1 MLTLDIELN
10 GIEDEEVSKVLE
22 KGRLSSKKTLLYNH
36 QFPVRPDWDLSQL
49 KSKCYSHSMT
59 NTVSHFFIKSREDE
73 DSVVVRVNGV
83 AGFLDRKKELVA
95 FERLSAAGI
104 ADKLIATFKN
114 GLVMRPIKGSTLHRD
129 TIKTNE
135 VASHVARAMAQMHK
149 KTKLLATETEPELIR
164 QMRQFISLIPE
175 QYSDV
180 SLHLSTFLIDYLFIF
195 LILRSR
201 KKPLEEKS
209 NFQARQSSKIT

>member
-1 MLTLDIELN
+1 
-10 GIEDEEVSKVLE
+10 
-22 KGRLSSKKTLLYNH
+22 
-36 QFPVRPDWDLSQL
+36 
-49 KSKCYSHSMT
+49 MT
-59 NTVSHFFIKSREDE
+59 NTVSHFFINSREDE

-83 AGFLDRKKELVA
+83 AGFLDREKELVA

-104 ADKLIATFKN
+104 ADQLIATFKN
-114 GLVMRPIKGSTLHRD
+114 GLVMKPIKGSTLHRD

-135 VASHVARAMAQMHK
+135 VASHVARAMAQMHR

-180 SLHLSTFLIDYLFIF
+180 SFSLKTVQPLQSNTHLYFHFLGAE
-195 LILRSR
+195 RSR
-201 KKPLEEKS
+201 SQKNPTS
-209 NFQARQSSKIT
+209 RPARARKLHPKNERSP